1 MWYRLNY
8 EFSLVDNLSS
18 FYQATH
24 NIKEDYIMEIFQF
37 IVYIVKC
44 ITKLVFAV
52 MILLACIFHAEK
64 PKEFFEK
71 HRICAT
77 IVLIASIL
85 GYIFFIMDMNTMFM

>member
-18 FYQATH
+18 VYQATH
-24 NIKEDYIMEIFQF
+24 NVKEGYVMEIFQF
-37 IVYIVKC
+37 VLYIVKC
-44 ITKLVFAV
+44 ITKLIFAV

-85 GYIFFIMDMNTMFM
+85 GYIFFIMDIYK

>member
-1 MWYRLNY
+1 
-8 EFSLVDNLSS
+8 
-18 FYQATH
+18 
-24 NIKEDYIMEIFQF
+24 METFQF
-37 IVYIVKC
+37 VLYIVKC
-44 ITKLVFAV
+44 MTKLVLAV
-52 MILLACIFHAEK
+52 MILLAYIFHAEK

>member
-1 MWYRLNY
+1 MWYRLIY

-18 FYQATH
+18 VYQATH
-24 NIKEDYIMEIFQF
+24 NTKEDYIMETFQS
-37 IVYIVKC
+37 ILYMVKC
-44 ITKLVFAV
+44 VTKLVFAV

-85 GYIFFIMDMNTMFM
+85 GYIFFIMDMNSMFM